1 MSTRMIIFSLMIMI
15 FTSLISVDNEKKIL
29 YSATEAYKLNDFDKA
44 LSLYSELETRNQKN
58 PDIYYNIGNCYF
70 RLNRIGLA
78 ILYYKKALLID
89 SSHSLAKKNLNF
101 ALKFTL
107 DKQDFENQNF
117 LSNIINTAYQSLS
130 LNALAWITLILLTG
144 LVTVIHAMIRKGQD
158 YTHTK
163 QMMLM
168 IMLAFNLV
176 FIAWSGTRFYHY
188 KHNNEAVISS
198 SKVNAYSGPGE
209 NYTKLFTIHEGLIIK
224 INKIDNAWTLVSLS
238 NGFSGWVRTSTY
250 KVVAI

>member
-1 MSTRMIIFSLMIMI
+1 MIIMI
-15 FTSLISVDNEKKIL
+15 FSSLFSVDNEKKIL
-29 YSATEAYKLNDFDKA
+29 YSATEAYKTNDFDKA
-44 LSLYSELETRNQKN
+44 LSLYSELEARNQKN

-78 ILYYKKALLID
+78 VLYYKKALLID
-89 SSHSLAKKNLNF
+89 SSHSLARKNLNF